1 MIFEHVV
8 LHNFGAYRGEHRVE
22 LDVTPER
29 PIILIGALNGSGKTT
44 FLDAMQLALY
54 GKSARCSGRE
64 RIGYPE
70 YLKSMINRDVSP
82 QQGAGVEFAFRARAN
97 GQDTHIRI
105 SRTWQKRGDTVKE
118 NLEVFRNGEYDAV
131 ASERW
136 IEFVEDFMPSQIAD
150 LFFFDGEKIE
160 ALADPQR
167 SAALLRV
174 GIHSL
179 LGIDLVESLLRSL
192 QQIERKRKTDT
203 SSESDKSKLHAIES
217 QLNETHQL
225 LEASLLKRAT
235 AQNDLDNSEKNSTQ
249 VLEKFKRLGGD
260 LVLNHERILAD
271 ESYYRE
277 KKKVLEDE
285 LRMLAASALPL
296 MIPQDTLDTA
306 VMKAMVTRRSGN
318 IEILRREA
326 ESRDAAIEKFIKT
339 LGVKHDAVVQL
350 RSHLKTDRAQRYQTS
365 VTASGISDD
374 MLNQFSQ
381 EATESMARVAKHT
394 LKSLSDVDEHLS
406 AAERNLA
413 AVPDSADVAH
423 IQREIEACRS
433 DYARFEATIAL
444 LDGEIAT
451 IRFKLERLKGQADRE
466 AESLGEKLTRDEVA
480 KRVISHSARGREVLA
495 DFRDRLLAN
504 NLHRLENSI
513 LTCFQRL
520 IRKKSLVH
528 GITIDADTFQIS
540 VTNFGGQVVPA
551 HRLSAGERQLL
562 AVATLWALAHASG
575 RFLPAVIDTPL
586 SRLDSKHRG
595 SLVQNYFPIA
605 SHQVILL
612 STDEEVVG
620 QYQKQLLPF
629 VGRHYLIEH
638 DESANTSRFTDG
650 YFSPTFSDKL
660 YT

>member
-1 MIFEHVV
+1 MIFEQVV
-8 LHNFGAYRGEHRVE
+8 LHNFGAYRGEHKVD
-22 LDVTPER
+22 LDVSPER
-29 PIILIGALNGSGKTT
+29 PIVLIGALNGSGKTT

-64 RIGYPE
+64 KVGYLE
-70 YLKSMINRDVSP
+70 YLESMINRDCPP
-82 QQGAGVEFAFRARAN
+82 QQGAGVEFAFRARAS

-105 SRTWQKRGDTVKE
+105 VRTWQKRGESVKE
-118 NLEVFRNGEYDAV
+118 NLEVFRNGEHDSV

-136 IEFVEDFMPSQIAD
+136 IEFVEEFMPSQIAD

-203 SSESDKSKLHAIES
+203 SSESDKSALHVIEA
-217 QLNETHQL
+217 QVNDAHQV
-225 LEASLLKRAT
+225 LEAYILKRGA
-235 AQNDLDNSEKNSTQ
+235 AQNDLDGAEKKETKI
-249 VLEKFKRLGGD
+249 LADFKRLGGD
-260 LVLNHERILAD
+260 LVVNHERTLAD
-271 ESYYRE
+271 HAHYKA

-296 MIPQDTLDTA
+296 MIPHATLEIA
-306 VMKAMVTRRSGN
+306 VSKAMATRQAGN
-318 IEILRREA
+318 AEILRREA
-326 ESRDAAIEKFIKT
+326 ESRDAAIEKFVKT
-339 LGVKHDAVVQL
+339 LGVTHDAVVRL
-350 RSHLKTDRAQRYQTS
+350 RTHLKTDRKQRYKADAIANGVS
-365 VTASGISDD
+365 EN
-374 MLNQFSQ
+374 MLNQFSP
-381 EATESMARVAKHT
+381 EATQAMARVAEHA
-394 LKSLSDVDEHLS
+394 LKSLSDVDEHIS
-406 AAERNLA
+406 AIERNLS
-413 AVPDSADVAH
+413 AVPDSSDVAL
-423 IQREIEACRS
+423 IQKEIELTRAER
-433 DYARFEATIAL
+433 ARFEAIIVL
-444 LDGEIAT
+444 LDNEIAST
-451 IRFKLERLKGQADRE
+451 RYKLDRLKGQADRE
-466 AESLGEKLTRDEVA
+466 AESLGEKLTRDEVS
-480 KRVISHSARGREVLA
+480 KRVISHSSRGREVLA
-495 DFRDRLLAN
+495 KFRERLLAN
-504 NLHRLENSI
+504 NLDRLEKSI

-528 GITIDADTFQIS
+528 RITIDAETFQIS
-540 VTNFGGQVVPA
+540 VTNVSGQVVPA

-629 VGRHYLIEH
+629 VGRQYLIEH
-638 DESANTSRFTDG
+638 DEAENTSRFTNG
-650 YFSPTFSDKL
+650 YFSSTTAEL
-660 YT
+660 QA